1 MFPRTT
7 GWLRAYALSHV
18 ALGCIFLTLGLLN
31 LWGTYEQSSNATRL
45 TGTVKSVQPPA
56 SSTDSVHLLVQT
68 SGRGSFRV
76 GTLSEVSS
84 DFSPGERAAILIK
97 RGQEPVLD
105 DTRYTGSLVAAGA
118 GAVPLLT
125 GIILWRSRA
134 RVVRKPT

>member
-1 MFPRTT
+1 MFPRTA
-7 GWLRAYALSHV
+7 GWLMGYVFGSV
-18 ALGCIFLTLGLLN
+18 AVGSLFLTLGLLS
-31 LWGTYEQSSNATRL
+31 LSGRYEQSSGATRL

-56 SSTDSVHLLVQT
+56 SSTDSVHLVVET

-76 GTLSEVSS
+76 ATLSEVSS

-105 DTRYTGSLVAAGA
+105 DTRYTVGLVTVGA

-125 GIILWRSRA
+125 GIILWSRA
-134 RVVRKPT
+134 RLVRKPT